1 MSNELRVENLQSP
14 WPESIWTMTEDEYV
28 KAVPD
33 EKLRT
38 AISGFLMR
46 EGWVIA
52 KQEILAIV
60 KADEC
65 EDKYHGDIKAK
76 WFLKGANSI
85 KRRNKSGC
93 CCIIDD
99 DSNVVTA
106 CQAHL
111 SWKADDDAEYYDKVL
126 DIKNRPSWKI

>member
-60 KADEC
+60 KADDE
-65 EDKYHGDIKAK
+65 
-76 WFLKGANSI
+76 
-85 KRRNKSGC
+85 
-93 CCIIDD
+93 
-99 DSNVVTA
+99 
-106 CQAHL
+106 
-111 SWKADDDAEYYDKVL
+111 AEHYDKVL